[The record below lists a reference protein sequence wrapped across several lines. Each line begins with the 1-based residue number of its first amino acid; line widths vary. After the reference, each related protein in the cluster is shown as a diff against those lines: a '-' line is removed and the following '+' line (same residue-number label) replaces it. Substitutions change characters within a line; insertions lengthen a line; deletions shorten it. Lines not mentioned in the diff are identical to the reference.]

1 MSTVQAHGVIKF
13 RFIRLISILIKTL
26 TPPYAIKN
34 PRRLFFPRGARD
46 GQIYRMDKS
55 EGKRKGIDS
64 REKKMS
70 SATAAECD
78 SASKHQ
84 LTSPD
89 NNGKGLISIL
99 CIAQDCTSPLSQQQL
114 RSSSGKVK
122 MEITLCS
129 CSPPLMN
136 LISPHYTSL
145 HSVSL
150 IQNNT
155 PSALVSPL
163 SGGKQRRALWF
174 LSLFF
179 KRNGP
184 VTLLSPSFP
193 LRVIHTEAFALCGRF
208 EAFPSNV

>member
-1 MSTVQAHGVIKF
+1 MSTVQAHRVIKF

-34 PRRLFFPRGARD
+34 PRRLFFPHGEREMDRSIEWTRARERER
-46 GQIYRMDKS
+46 GQIV
-55 EGKRKGIDS
+55 E
-64 REKKMS
+64 REKMS

-89 NNGKGLISIL
+89 NNGEGLFSIL

-114 RSSSGKVK
+114 RSSSKGKVK

-136 LISPHYTSL
+136 LISPHYPSL

-155 PSALVSPL
+155 PSALISPL
-163 SGGKQRRALWF
+163 SGGKQRRALCF

-179 KRNGP
+179 
-184 VTLLSPSFP
+184 
-193 LRVIHTEAFALCGRF
+193 
-208 EAFPSNV
+208 

>member
-1 MSTVQAHGVIKF
+1 MD
-13 RFIRLISILIKTL
+13 RSIERT
-26 TPPYAIKN
+26 
-34 PRRLFFPRGARD
+34 RARERER
-46 GQIYRMDKS
+46 GQIV
-55 EGKRKGIDS
+55 E
-64 REKKMS
+64 REKMS

-114 RSSSGKVK
+114 RSSSKGKVK

-136 LISPHYTSL
+136 LISPHYPSL

-155 PSALVSPL
+155 PSALVSPPPL
-163 SGGKQRRALWF
+163 SGGIQRRALCF

-184 VTLLSPSFP
+184 ITLLSPSFP
-193 LRVIHTEAFALCGRF
+193 LRVIHTEAFTLCGRF
-208 EAFPSNV
+208 GAFPSNV